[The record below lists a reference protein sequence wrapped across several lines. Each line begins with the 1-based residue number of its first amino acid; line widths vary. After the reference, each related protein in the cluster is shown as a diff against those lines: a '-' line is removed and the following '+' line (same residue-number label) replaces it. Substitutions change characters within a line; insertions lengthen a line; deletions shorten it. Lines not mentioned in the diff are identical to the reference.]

1 MPSASPMHLAS
12 PTGKLTGTFKGN
24 PCNLSLLTS
33 KYSALGVHDG
43 AVYDA
48 LWEKAQTEPLNR
60 EEVTSGYSVSL
71 DFFMA
76 QKLARSTHRALN
88 LKDHIKPML
97 ERGQRLAGSKL

>member
-1 MPSASPMHLAS
+1 MRL
-12 PTGKLTGTFKGN
+12 KGIHV
-24 PCNLSLLTS
+24 LSLLTS
-33 KYSALGVHDG
+33 KYSALGVQDG

-60 EEVTSGYSVSL
+60 EEVTSGYSVSPDYL
-71 DFFMA
+71 WP
-76 QKLARSTHRALN
+76 RSLQEAVILRAHRALN